1 MQSGKTPRDAPA
13 PSEVSASHAAFLGFG
28 WGLLAGLVLV
38 TLMYLAEFL
47 GVRPLPQLLNQPLLA
62 VMPGFVF
69 GFLIDTLQHAG
80 KVVEE
85 LGLIVAMVVGLGVLG
100 AAWGWSSTRW
110 QSQYSALAFAAVG
123 WLVVTAVLL
132 PISGA
137 GFLGLVDG
145 LTTPLIWGALFA
157 IYGVVLQMGGSSGPA
172 VATDLGRRR
181 MLGVLP
187 VTLGV
192 ASLGVLAWRRVPDW
206 YSAIFNPPEAGLRGI
221 SPELTPV
228 DNFYIVSKN
237 FSDPTV
243 DARGW
248 SLGIGGLVDKPM
260 KLSVSDLRGM
270 PSATE
275 YVTLECISNNVGG
288 ELMSTGRFTGVRLR
302 DLLEKA
308 GPQAGGT
315 WAAFKARDGY
325 AESIPISLV
334 QGAPEILVAYDLDGA
349 PLPMGH
355 GFPARMLIPGHYGMK
370 GPKWLDSITVVDHE
384 SGGYWEAQGWDHNA
398 VVKTTARFDV
408 PRDSDIVPLGPVTLA
423 GVAFAGTR
431 GISKVEYS
439 TNGGRTWADAPFR
452 PPLSPLSWVLWQAD
466 WTPGA
471 EGAYSLEVR
480 ATDSSGALQS
490 AQAAPSYPTGASG
503 YHTVR
508 IAVSKNA

>member
-1 MQSGKTPRDAPA
+1 MQSVKGR
-13 PSEVSASHAAFLGFG
+13 HAAFLGFG

-85 LGLIVAMVVGLGVLG
+85 VGLIAGMVVGLGVLG
-100 AAWGWSSTRW
+100 AAWGWTSTRW
-110 QSQYSALAFAAVG
+110 QSQYSALAFAAAG

-132 PISGA
+132 PISGV
-137 GFLGLVDG
+137 GFLGLNDG

-172 VATDLGRRR
+172 ASTDLGRRR
-181 MLGVLP
+181 MLSVLP
-187 VTLGV
+187 VAIGV
-192 ASLGVLAWRRVPDW
+192 ASLGVLAWRRLPDW
-206 YSAIFNPPEAGLRGI
+206 YSAIFNPPEAGLQGI

-228 DNFYIVSKN
+228 GNFYIVSKN
-237 FSDPTV
+237 FVDPTV
-243 DARGW
+243 DAKGW
-248 SLGIGGLVDKPM
+248 SLGVGGLVDKPM
-260 KLSVSDLRGM
+260 KLSITDLRGM
-270 PSATE
+270 PSVTE

-288 ELMSTGRFTGVRLR
+288 ELMSTGRFTGVSLR
-302 DLLEKA
+302 DLLAKA
-308 GPQAGGT
+308 SPQAGGT

-325 AESIPISLV
+325 AESIPMSLV
-334 QGAPEILVAYDLDGA
+334 QSAPEILVAYDLDGA
-349 PLPMGH
+349 PLPVGH
-355 GFPARMLIPGHYGMK
+355 GFPARMVIPGHYGMK

-408 PRDSDIVPLGPVTLA
+408 PREGDIIALGPVTLA
-423 GVAFAGTR
+423 GVAFGGTR

-439 TNGGRTWADAPFR
+439 TDGGKTWTDAPFR
-452 PPLSPLSWVLWQAD
+452 PPLSPLSWVLWQVE
-466 WTPGA
+466 WTPAA
-471 EGAYSLEVR
+471 EGAYALAVR
-480 ATDSSGALQS
+480 ATDGTGALQP
-490 AQAAPSYPTGASG
+490 AQAAPSYPTGSSG

-508 IAVSKNA
+508 IAVSKSS

>member
-1 MQSGKTPRDAPA
+1 MQSEKGSFDAIR
-13 PSEVSASHAAFLGFG
+13 SRHAAFLGFG

-47 GVRPLPQLLNQPLLA
+47 GVQPLPQLLNQPLLA
-62 VMPGFVF
+62 VMPGPVF

-100 AAWGWSSTRW
+100 AAWGWTSTRW
-110 QSQYSALAFAAVG
+110 QSQYSALAFAALG
-123 WLVVTAVLL
+123 WLVVTAALL
-132 PISGA
+132 PIAGT
-137 GFLGLVDG
+137 GFLGLNDG
-145 LTTPLIWGALFA
+145 LTTPLIWAALFA

-181 MLGVLP
+181 MLSVLP
-187 VTLGV
+187 LTVGV

-206 YSAIFNPPEAGLRGI
+206 YSAIVNPPEAALRGI
-221 SPELTPV
+221 SPEVTPV
-228 DNFYIVSKN
+228 GNFYVVSKN
-237 FSDPTV
+237 FVDPTV
-243 DARGW
+243 DAKGW

-260 KLSVSDLRGM
+260 KLSVTDLRGLT
-270 PSATE
+270 SVTE
-275 YVTLECISNNVGG
+275 YVTLECVSNNVGG
-288 ELMSTGRFTGVRLR
+288 ELMSTGRFTGVSLR
-302 DLLEKA
+302 DLLQQA
-308 GPQAGGT
+308 SPQAGGT

-334 QGAPEILVAYDLDGA
+334 QAMPEILVAYDLDGA
-349 PLPMGH
+349 PLPVAH
-355 GFPARMLIPGHYGMK
+355 GFPARILIPGHYGMK

-398 VVKTTARFDV
+398 VVKTTGRFDV
-408 PRDSDIVPLGPVTLA
+408 PREGDIVALGPMTLA

-431 GISKVEYS
+431 GISRVEYS
-439 TNGGRTWADAPFR
+439 TNGGKTWADASLR

-466 WTPGA
+466 WTPAA
-471 EGAYSLEVR
+471 EGAYTLAVR
-480 ATDSSGALQS
+480 ATDGTGALQS
-490 AQAAPSYPTGASG
+490 TQAAPSYPTGASG

-508 IAVSKNA
+508 IAVSKGS

>member
-1 MQSGKTPRDAPA
+1 
-13 PSEVSASHAAFLGFG
+13 
-28 WGLLAGLVLV
+28 
-38 TLMYLAEFL
+38 
-47 GVRPLPQLLNQPLLA
+47 
-62 VMPGFVF
+62 
-69 GFLIDTLQHAG
+69 
-80 KVVEE
+80 
-85 LGLIVAMVVGLGVLG
+85 
-100 AAWGWSSTRW
+100 
-110 QSQYSALAFAAVG
+110 
-123 WLVVTAVLL
+123 
-132 PISGA
+132 
-137 GFLGLVDG
+137 
-145 LTTPLIWGALFA
+145 
-157 IYGVVLQMGGSSGPA
+157 
-172 VATDLGRRR
+172 
-181 MLGVLP
+181 
-187 VTLGV
+187 
-192 ASLGVLAWRRVPDW
+192 
-206 YSAIFNPPEAGLRGI
+206 
-221 SPELTPV
+221 
-228 DNFYIVSKN
+228 
-237 FSDPTV
+237 
-243 DARGW
+243 
-248 SLGIGGLVDKPM
+248 
-260 KLSVSDLRGM
+260 
-270 PSATE
+270 
-275 YVTLECISNNVGG
+275 
-288 ELMSTGRFTGVRLR
+288 MSTGRFTGVRLR